1 MDGRIISFNEQKK
14 SIMKRFINFFF
25 AFTDNIDTVAFSI
38 TLLIDLV
45 CFIYT
50 EYCEKAGDNI
60 LNPYISFWSI
70 AKIL

>member
-1 MDGRIISFNEQKK
+1 
-14 SIMKRFINFFF
+14 MKRFINFFF
-25 AFTDNIDTVAFSI
+25 AFTDNIDTVAFFI

-60 LNPYISFWSI
+60 LNPYISF
-70 AKIL
+70 